1 MHRALR
7 TKIKSNKGASV
18 SMALLLFLVCAVIG
32 AVVLTAA
39 TASAGRFSDLAESDR
54 RYYSVTSAVKLM
66 KNVIENEKAVV
77 VMNDMMNDIDDE
89 IIYGKKAEDQTIFD
103 NIVYEGLKKGE
114 TFTNWWAM
122 EEDDVDYTSEKQF
135 TLKVGDKN
143 SLDADVSIVSD
154 KYCNLTVRISSGK
167 QGEQYSQTLVF
178 TPNIDVAVTTQETP
192 TSKTNTKTVRVNWTL
207 TEVK

>member
-1 MHRALR
+1 
-7 TKIKSNKGASV
+7 
-18 SMALLLFLVCAVIG
+18 MALLLFLVCAVIG

-66 KNVIENEKAVV
+66 KNVIENEKAMV
-77 VMNDMMNDIDDE
+77 VMNDVDDEDNTNDKKE

-103 NIVYEGLKKGE
+103 NIVYAGLIKGDTFEKKW
-114 TFTNWWAM
+114 NM
-122 EEDDVDYTSEKQF
+122 QEDVVDYTSEKQF
-135 TLKVGDKN
+135 TLNVGDKN